1 VAGDVSS
8 DAACRSRALGAHCT
22 PAIYHWTQQLKK
34 QPACGQTASL
44 QTRCLLLGLRCM
56 LSVDIGLT
64 LGARVNS
71 VVTVSE
77 YCVQRRWRLG
87 GPSPSHSVTVE
98 PAALTDEYQTGG
110 GASWRGRYLCRLG
123 SMTSRCRVLCYCY
136 ILCTTVFS
144 QTYAY
149 YNSPFMPHTACCVVS
164 LWYNVFMKACSR
176 GLNAHAHAYIHT
188 CVPQRHCL

>member
-87 GPSPSHSVTVE
+87 GPSPVAFRHC
-98 PAALTDEYQTGG
+98 
-110 GASWRGRYLCRLG
+110 W
-123 SMTSRCRVLCYCY
+123 
-136 ILCTTVFS
+136 
-144 QTYAY
+144 
-149 YNSPFMPHTACCVVS
+149 ACCLDRWISNRWRRLLAWQVLVPSGLYDQS
-164 LWYNVFMKACSR
+164 LPCVMLLLYTVYYGVLANVCVLQLPIYAPH
-176 GLNAHAHAYIHT
+176 GLLCCIT
-188 CVPQRHCL
+188 VI